1 MLILSRKLNESIVI
15 DGRIIVK
22 ILRIERDTVKI
33 GIQAPAE
40 LPVHRQEVF
49 DMIQKNKQA
58 SLNAGTETRATV
70 LRKVTEQEELGLKE
84 FNRAFVLMQYFGY
97 LRRNPNDTPD
107 ADFSGFTFWLN
118 KLNTFNGDFR
128 AAEMV
133 KAFITSLEYRKRF
146 GLN

>member
-58 SLNAGTETRATV
+58 SLNAGTEVVPKSPAAQ
-70 LRKVTEQEELGLKE
+70 VTPITDKSKAPPLPPVRSNQ
-84 FNRAFVLMQYFGY
+84 GY
-97 LRRNPNDTPD
+97 GQGPG
-107 ADFSGFTFWLN
+107 SGTG
-118 KLNTFNGDFR
+118 TGNG
-128 AAEMV
+128 
-133 KAFITSLEYRKRF
+133 K
-146 GLN
+146 